1 MAKSKYATTGGNDY
15 EDSAQGAKR
24 WGTKNGF
31 NNTHAST
38 GADSRNGR
46 TAERPSSGQSKSY
59 SSLSDAEQDRPD
71 IPFKS
76 WR

>member
-46 TAERPSSGQSKSY
+46 TAERPQSKGY
-59 SSLSDAEQDRPD
+59 STLADAEADKPD

>member
-1 MAKSKYATTGGNDY
+1 MAKKTYAVNSGNDY
-15 EDSAQGAKR
+15 EDSAQGARR
-24 WGTKNGF
+24 WGTRNGF
-31 NNTHAST
+31 NNTGAST

-46 TAERPSSGQSKSY
+46 TAERPQSKSY
-59 SSLSDAEQDRPD
+59 SSLSDAEADRPD

>member
-1 MAKSKYATTGGNDY
+1 MAKSKYAVTGGNDY

-24 WGTKNGF
+24 WGVVSKF
-31 NNTHAST
+31 NNTNASVV
-38 GADSRNGR
+38 ANSKNGR
-46 TAERPSSGQSKSY
+46 TAERPQSKSY
-59 SSLSDAEQDRPD
+59 SSLSDAEADKPD